1 MQQGTERA
9 NVTRLIR
16 AMAVFVLIPTFT
28 IGGVMLWDP
37 ETRSDHWLHAGGFAI
52 LAVASIIALLQA
64 PRLAAHFVKEA

>member
-1 MQQGTERA
+1 MGEGSERG

-16 AMAVFVLIPTFT
+16 AMAVFMLIPTFT

-52 LAVASIIALLQA
+52 LAIASLVAIVQA
-64 PRLAAHFVKEA
+64 PRLAARFVKEA